1 MPIEGHVTDYGEL
14 AQKLSNQRSRAQSAQ
29 DAETERG
36 MGHAEVYERVKLH
49 VLDEIEKANVEMR
62 KRKLDTIERVLI
74 PSCRGKLCLTYGSRL
89 LCTVELQEAKLQIAA
104 VISGPPNALEIS
116 RKEFPIIK
124 GCDPEQIAVEIV
136 SGLLMGEFS

>member
-1 MPIEGHVTDYGEL
+1 VTDYGEL
-14 AQKLSNQRSRAQSAQ
+14 AQKLSIQRSRAQSAQ
-29 DAETERG
+29 EAEAERG

-62 KRKLDTIERVLI
+62 KRKLDTIERAFI
-74 PSCRGKLCLTYGSRL
+74 PSCRGKLCLTYGSKL

-136 SGLLMGEFS
+136 SGLLVGEFS